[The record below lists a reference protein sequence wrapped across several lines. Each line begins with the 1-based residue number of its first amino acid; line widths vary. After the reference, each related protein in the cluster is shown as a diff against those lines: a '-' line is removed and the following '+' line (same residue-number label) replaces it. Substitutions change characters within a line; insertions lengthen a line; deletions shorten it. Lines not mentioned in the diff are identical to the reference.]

1 MLSGLLVSRGVKLDR
16 IRVTFD
22 DAEYSA
28 LLKLAD
34 RELRG
39 VSDQARHIVRQ
50 ELERLGLLALVLP
63 PVTDDATAPLESAPA
78 VRRQPHATER
88 PEASQ

>member
-1 MLSGLLVSRGVKLDR
+1 VLSGLFVSRGVKLDR

-50 ELERLGLLALVLP
+50 ELERLGLLDLVLL
-63 PVTDDATAPLESAPA
+63 PVTDDANAPLESPAA
-78 VRRQPHATER
+78 VRRTPQATER
-88 PEASQ
+88 PGASK